1 MPTIRQQRVSSLLF
15 EELSILI
22 DGELSDP
29 KLTMARVTEVVVSQD
44 LRSAKVYVSHQDE
57 DVDQRE
63 VVAALRRATP
73 YLRGELATRLSL
85 RAVPELIFYYDD
97 SPERAAR
104 IEELLQQIAAERET
118 SDPADAESNSES
130 SSENNRE
137 KSRGVDSG
145 DQADRPL
152 D

>member
-1 MPTIRQQRVSSLLF
+1 MF

-44 LRSAKVYVSHQDE
+44 LRSAKVYVSHQDD
-57 DVDQRE
+57 DVEQRE
-63 VVAALRRATP
+63 VLAALKRATP

-104 IEELLQQIAAERET
+104 IEELLQQIAAERENEST
-118 SDPADAESNSES
+118 PPGTPESASSSTDRPDQLPPDTAAESGGSE
-130 SSENNRE
+130 
-137 KSRGVDSG
+137 
-145 DQADRPL
+145 
-152 D
+152 

>member
-1 MPTIRQQRVSSLLF
+1 MF
-15 EELSILI
+15 EELSILV

-57 DVDQRE
+57 DVEQRE
-63 VVAALRRATP
+63 VVAALKRATP

-85 RAVPELIFYYDD
+85 RAVPELLFYYDD

-104 IEELLQQIAAERET
+104 IEELLQQIAAEREGDET
-118 SDPADAESNSES
+118 PSDTPGSVPPSTDGPDKLPSDTAAESGGSE
-130 SSENNRE
+130 
-137 KSRGVDSG
+137 
-145 DQADRPL
+145 
-152 D
+152 

>member
-1 MPTIRQQRVSSLLF
+1 MPTIRQQRVSSLMF

-57 DVDQRE
+57 DVEQRE

-85 RAVPELIFYYDD
+85 RAVPELLFYYDD

-104 IEELLQQIAAERET
+104 IEELLQQIAAERNNVEAA
-118 SDPADAESNSES
+118 ADTTESGPSSAGEPDQSPSES
-130 SSENNRE
+130 AAGPDSSE
-137 KSRGVDSG
+137 
-145 DQADRPL
+145 
-152 D
+152 